1 VETVYNFILNCWK
14 LNKITVEDVESFA
27 AKGFI
32 TSEQAEEILAVPK
45 GR

>member
-1 VETVYNFILNCWK
+1 MVYNFILNCWK
-14 LNKITVEDVESFA
+14 LGKITEADVAAFV

-32 TSEQAEEILAVPK
+32 TESQAEEILAVPK

>member
-1 VETVYNFILNCWK
+1 MVYNFILNCWK
-14 LNKITVEDVESFA
+14 LGKITEDDVEGFVV
-27 AKGFI
+27 KGYI